1 MADTIIC
8 PKCKY
13 EIEVTEVLSSQLRE
27 QLRKDFDAELR
38 KKEQEFQTKADDLR
52 NREQAIEESRKTI
65 DAEVQTRLTKERAA
79 LGKEATAKAREAVA
93 LELNEKEAELSE
105 ARTKLDQAQKAE
117 LDIRKRAREL
127 EDEKREVDLT
137 VARKM
142 DEERHKIRDQAKK
155 EATDE
160 RSLKEAEKDKVIDD
174 LRKQITDWQRKAE
187 QGSQQAQG
195 EVLELEQED
204 ILRRTFPFDTIEPVP
219 KGIHGGDVLQ
229 RVHDTSGMDCGLILW
244 ESKRTKA
251 WSDSWLPKLR
261 DDQRAAKAQI
271 SILVTVELPKGI
283 AAFGY
288 IDGVWITNRA
298 CALGLVAALR
308 AGLIE
313 VACAK
318 RSLEGR
324 QGKMEILYNYLSG
337 AEFRHRVQG
346 IVEAFVTLRE
356 DLESEKR
363 AMQRIWAKRE
373 KQLDRAV
380 TNTAGF
386 YGDLS
391 GIIGASLPQIEQ
403 LELPAITHDSP
414 DESSKSEE
422 DAE

>member
-271 SILVTVELPKGI
+271 SFLVTVELPKGI